1 MQELLREAN
10 TLLDEIDATINRMFQ
25 AAIDA
30 QKAKE
35 GWELWLRQRN
45 LKSLQKLTNY

>member
-1 MQELLREAN
+1 MSKKEFADLLKEAN
-10 TLLDEIDATINRMFQ
+10 TLLDEIEQTIEHMFQ

-35 GWELWLRQRN
+35 GWKN
-45 LKSLQKLTNY
+45 T

>member
-10 TLLDEIDATINRMFQ
+10 TLLDEIELTINRMFQ

-35 GWELWLRQRN
+35 GWEL
-45 LKSLQKLTNY
+45 